1 MNNVAVVQER
11 RGSGKSHIGLSY
23 ITHFYLDQKSPA
35 VVLNLL
41 QRYERYS
48 PEVLDRMRFVVVDD
62 CSPLRFPLPDLD
74 LNLTWLRI
82 VDDIP
87 WNQGGARNLGVV
99 FAASDKVLLT
109 DIDHEFPEAT
119 LDKMLRM
126 PECGRNFY
134 KIYRTDPATGKMRK
148 GHSNTFLMSR
158 ARFLRLYGYD
168 EEFCGH
174 YGAEDYRFVK
184 FQKYHG
190 SRQCYLPKKYRCI
203 PRSDIDRNDA
213 YHGLQRD
220 LSHNTPIDARKTYE
234 MKQYGGDAGH
244 SRMFLRFRWE
254 VLLDRS
260 RDARIQRKKTGFGKR
275 PGIGDGWWENADTLL
290 VCLARRPYF

>member
-1 MNNVAVVQER
+1 MNTPEPSGLR
-11 RGSGKSHIGLSY
+11 RIPDKSHIKLSY
-23 ITHFYLDQKSPA
+23 VTHYYLDQKRPDT
-35 VVLNLL
+35 VLDLL
-41 QRYERYS
+41 ARYQRYA
-48 PEVLDRMRFVVVDD
+48 PELLDRIQFVVVDD
-62 CSPLRFPLPDLD
+62 CSPLRFEVPDLD

-82 VDDIP
+82 TDDIP

-99 FAASDKVLLT
+99 HAASDKVLLT

-119 LDKMLRM
+119 LAEMVRM
-126 PECGRNFY
+126 RECGRDFF
-134 KIYRTDPATGKMRK
+134 KIYRTDPVTGKQRH
-148 GHSNTFLMSR
+148 GHSNTFLLSR

-190 SRQCYLPKKYRCI
+190 SRQRYLSKKFRCI
-203 PRSDIDRNDA
+203 PRIDVNRDEA
-213 YHGLQRD
+213 YHGLERD
-220 LSHNTPIDARKTYE
+220 LSHNTPVDARKEFE

-254 VLLDRS
+254 VILERS
-260 RDARIQRKKTGFGKR
+260 RNVRIQRKRNPLWQKSWYWR
-275 PGIGDGWWENADTLL
+275 WL
-290 VCLARRPYF
+290 VGER

>member
-1 MNNVAVVQER
+1 MSNVLIKQARQVVDN
-11 RGSGKSHIGLSY
+11 SHIGLSY
-23 ITHFYLDQKSPA
+23 VTHFYLDQKKPDS
-35 VVLNLL
+35 VLDLL
-41 QRYERYS
+41 ERYAQYA
-48 PEVLDRMRFVVVDD
+48 PEVLDRVQFVVVDD
-62 CSPLRFPLPDLD
+62 CSPLQFPLPELD

-87 WNQGGARNLGVV
+87 WNQGGARNLGMVY
-99 FAASDKVLLT
+99 AASDKVLLT

-119 LDKMLRM
+119 LSYMLRQ
-126 PECGRNFY
+126 PQCGRDFF
-134 KIYRTDPATGKMRK
+134 KIYRTCPTTGRLHK
-148 GHSNTFLMSR
+148 GHSNIFLLSR

-190 SRQCYLPKKYRCI
+190 SRQRYLPKRITCI
-203 PRSDIDRNDA
+203 PRIDIDRGAA
-213 YHGLQRD
+213 YHGLERD
-220 LSHNTPIDARKTYE
+220 LSHNTPIDARKEQE

-254 VLLDRS
+254 VALERS
-260 RDARIQRKKTGFGKR
+260 RNVRIQRKRNPLWQKSWYWR
-275 PGIGDGWWENADTLL
+275 WL
-290 VCLARRPYF
+290 VGER